1 MSICHAPPDHPS
13 REPGLFLRRAA
24 KVRHQE
30 DLNGSSSPSL
40 PNITTS
46 TVSSKNKRASTMSV
60 LSGLGVR
67 DPEHVLEPSSPTSG
81 AGLSGRSSPVAFTA
95 NARRPSK
102 LRNFFG
108 QRPPSELITNHLS
121 EYFPFTEKKVL
132 QRTAR
137 NSVMFRS
144 GTRRDSSASFIPP
157 LPSRFSNSTQGSGA
171 TTVHSRRTSVV
182 SIVPQLPDNSSNS
195 DPQSKIKAEDIP
207 RMSLSTEDGH
217 SVQLNNDEPLE
228 KTSLEHQLLPPI
240 PFPSESFSDSLQ
252 DFTTGTSLRSSSP
265 ASRSLSNASHRM
277 SYMTELRSKRD
288 RSDTASMVTVDEITA
303 EVENRRATT
312 NVSIRTGEQN
322 SDTEDGWTRVGTDD
336 GHDSGEDA
344 NDEFDDEEE
353 GATLRGDDV
362 PVDAVVTTKGKQYDD
377 LHLGLHIMTF
387 IIANKWIKGALIGAG
402 SFGKVYL
409 GMDAATGFLMA
420 VKQVELPTGSG
431 PNEERK
437 KSMLSALER
446 EIELLKNLQHE
457 NIVQY
462 LCNVNWLLRVLKF

>member
-30 DLNGSSSPSL
+30 DLNSSSSPSQGKL

-46 TVSSKNKRASTMSV
+46 TVSTGKNKRASTMSV
-60 LSGLGVR
+60 LSGLGVQ
-67 DPEHVLEPSSPTSG
+67 DVLEPSSPTSG

-171 TTVHSRRTSVV
+171 TTVHSRRTSII
-182 SIVPQLPDNSSNS
+182 SIVPQLPDSSSSNGEPPS
-195 DPQSKIKAEDIP
+195 QIKTEDIP

-228 KTSLEHQLLPPI
+228 KTSLEPQLLPPI

-252 DFTTGTSLRSSSP
+252 DFTTRASLRSSSP

-312 NVSIRTGEQN
+312 NVSIRTSEQN

-344 NDEFDDEEE
+344 NDEFDEEEE

-362 PVDAVVTTKGKQYDD
+362 PVDAVVTTKGK
-377 LHLGLHIMTF
+377 
-387 IIANKWIKGALIGAG
+387 
-402 SFGKVYL
+402 
-409 GMDAATGFLMA
+409 
-420 VKQVELPTGSG
+420 
-431 PNEERK
+431 
-437 KSMLSALER
+437 
-446 EIELLKNLQHE
+446 
-457 NIVQY
+457 
-462 LCNVNWLLRVLKF
+462 